1 MVLSGGHQGGS
12 LLRFGRPKEK
22 ENGYRFFC
30 LKLPYISL
38 DIEDPEPQAM

>member
-22 ENGYRFFC
+22 ENGYRFFF
-30 LKLPYISL
+30 LEASL
-38 DIEDPEPQAM
+38 DTADPEPQAM